1 MTEQETDARDLLILY
16 LHAAGAPATRIA
28 EHPEVR
34 LVPRTVR
41 KRIRSIRTED
51 CAHEPEAH
59 HYWSNLT

>member
-1 MTEQETDARDLLILY
+1 MTEQQHDARDLLILR
-16 LHAAGAPATRIA
+16 LHATGVSAARIA
-28 EHPEVR
+28 GHPEMR

-51 CAHEPEAH
+51 CAHDPEAH

>member
-1 MTEQETDARDLLILY
+1 MTEQQLDARDLLILR
-16 LHAAGAPATRIA
+16 LHGTGTPATRIA

-41 KRIRSIRTED
+41 KRIRLIRTED
-51 CAHEPEAH
+51 CAHDPEAH